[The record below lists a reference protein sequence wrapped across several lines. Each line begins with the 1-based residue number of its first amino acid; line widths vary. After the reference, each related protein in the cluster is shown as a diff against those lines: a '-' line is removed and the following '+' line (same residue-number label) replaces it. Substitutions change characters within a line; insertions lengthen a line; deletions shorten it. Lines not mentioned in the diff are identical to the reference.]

1 MRACTSAYVHAD
13 SHTSCTRRMLV
24 WKRVVQ
30 SRPALSRA
38 KLHQIDNMVE
48 DRMEQLVQLESQKR
62 PGLTLHFE
70 IVKSLGG

>member
-1 MRACTSAYVHAD
+1 
-13 SHTSCTRRMLV
+13 MLV